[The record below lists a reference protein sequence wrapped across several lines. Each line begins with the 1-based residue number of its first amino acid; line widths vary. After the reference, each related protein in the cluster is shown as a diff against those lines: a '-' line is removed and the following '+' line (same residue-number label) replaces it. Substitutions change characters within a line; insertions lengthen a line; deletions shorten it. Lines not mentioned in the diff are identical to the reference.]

1 MSETS
6 LPPGESTDNLPT
18 PTFAG
23 RLKLSDFVFTPE
35 QNKAMPPQPVRKSPR
50 FLTSTSSSSTTPL
63 LPPSP
68 SKPSP
73 SPLRKSPLKRSPSS
87 EPSSAPS
94 PSKRKRPK
102 PLPTPPGP
110 LPLLPDAIAPNLI
123 LLFVGLNPG
132 LLTSSTGHAYAH
144 PTNLFWRLLHSSG
157 ITPRLCAP
165 QEDRLLPSLFS
176 LGLTNIVPRPTRNG
190 AELSKKEM
198 DAGVAVLEEKIREFK
213 SEAVCIVG
221 KSIWE
226 SVWRVRH
233 GRGIKKEEFKY
244 GWQEAEEDMGVVEGS
259 GDGEWKGAR
268 VFVACSTSGLAATL
282 KPREKEEIFGE
293 LGEWVVKRRR
303 EREEEKKGSG
313 SGRGGNEEVGGQ
325 VEDEVVKQES

>member
-6 LPPGESTDNLPT
+6 SPQEEATDNLPA

-23 RLKLSDFVFTPE
+23 RLKLSEFIFTPE
-35 QNKAMPPQPVRKSPR
+35 QKKSMPLQQ
-50 FLTSTSSSSTTPL
+50 
-63 LPPSP
+63 
-68 SKPSP
+68 
-73 SPLRKSPLKRSPSS
+73 PLRKSPRLLASASSSSTPLLQPSPSIPSPLKRPPSEPPSS
-87 EPSSAPS
+87 ISS

-213 SEAVCIVG
+213 PEVVCIVG

-233 GRGIKKEEFKY
+233 GRGIKKEEFRY
-244 GWQEAEEDMGVVEGS
+244 GWQERGEDMGKVEGV
-259 GDGEWKGAR
+259 GEWNGAR

-303 EREEEKKGSG
+303 EREEEKGVGSG
-313 SGRGGNEEVGGQ
+313 TDGGEDGGEGIGQ
-325 VEDEVVKQES
+325 VDDAEVKQES

>member
-6 LPPGESTDNLPT
+6 PHPEEANDNLPT
-18 PTFAG
+18 PSFAG
-23 RLKLSDFVFTPE
+23 RLQLSKFIFTPE
-35 QNKAMPPQPVRKSPR
+35 QKKTMPPQPLRKSPR
-50 FLTSTSSSSTTPL
+50 LLTSTSSSSTPAL
-63 LPPSP
+63 LSPSP
-68 SKPSP
+68 SRPSP
-73 SPLRKSPLKRSPSS
+73 SPRRKSPLKHTLSDEFPS
-87 EPSSAPS
+87 ELGNS

-110 LPLLPDAIAPNLI
+110 LPLLPDAILPNLL

-132 LLTSSTGHAYAH
+132 LLTSYTGHAYAH

-157 ITPRLCAP
+157 ITPRLCLP
-165 QEDRLLPSLFS
+165 SEDRLLPALFS

-213 SEAVCIVG
+213 PEVVCIVG

-233 GRGIKKEEFKY
+233 GRGIKKEEFRY
-244 GWQEAEEDMGVVEGS
+244 GWQERGEDMGKVEDGKE
-259 GDGEWKGAR
+259 GEWKGAR

-282 KPREKEEIFGE
+282 KPKEKEEIWNE
-293 LGEWVVKRRR
+293 LGEWVVKRRK
-303 EREEEKKGSG
+303 EREEEEKGSG
-313 SGRGGNEEVGGQ
+313 GGDIGGEV
-325 VEDEVVKQES
+325 VDEGVKQEP